1 MRAYSDL
8 LAGLE
13 ADLGVETEVHVPCF
27 PLVVSDNEEAAR
39 RRSAGN
45 GVRRICA
52 AGKKHA
58 VYENVAEAVV
68 QVVYACEDRLLVVA
82 HEPRVCIDFGGEDQA
97 ASERLENKIVL
108 EVIDAGGYAHAVILR
123 EAEKLRYVAAACK
136 ECAVMRRGDE
146 VAHVYVDICFG
157 TLPEEG
163 GRIGH
168 SDSEPEAVVEQYE
181 IGRILAAFLH
191 HLDEQGLMLLGELSA
206 YTVDLELSKVE
217 IAAERYHLLGARL
230 CAFLGVAESVGTAPY
245 SEAGSDLCSG
255 LCDRTVAVRILLLE
269 LFGFSEKLICA
280 CASVE
285 VSGIPCVDL
294 ETHSVC
300 IVEIT
305 EIVEIYEGLSL
316 GGAFVRAVY
325 P

>member
-1 MRAYSDL
+1 MENLVFAVREHDICFAAVAYFKESGAEGLDLNLNDFAVVEFTDVFLIWMMRAYSDL

-13 ADLGVETEVHVPCF
+13 ADLGVETEVHVPCL

-82 HEPRVCIDFGGEDQA
+82 HEPRVCIDLGGEDQA

-123 EAEKLRYVAAACK
+123 EAEKLRYVAAACE

-191 HLDEQGLMLLGELSA
+191 HLDEQGLMLLSELSA

-245 SEAGSDLCSG
+245 SEAGSERPLRS
-255 LCDRTVAVRILLLE
+255 DRSRSDT
-269 LFGFSEKLICA
+269 
-280 CASVE
+280 AS
-285 VSGIPCVDL
+285 
-294 ETHSVC
+294 
-300 IVEIT
+300 
-305 EIVEIYEGLSL
+305 
-316 GGAFVRAVY
+316 
-325 P
+325 